1 MSVQEVLTQFILY
14 LTIYTGS
21 RHLGHTVYR
30 DRKETNR
37 KEADT
42 KFTLFQC
49 GMSTGGN
56 SEAYSGSPTPQGS
69 YIENTI
75 IVQYDPL
82 LQEVW
87 DQARKMRCT
96 W

>member
-1 MSVQEVLTQFILY
+1 MT
-14 LTIYTGS
+14 
-21 RHLGHTVYR
+21 
-30 DRKETNR
+30 
-37 KEADT
+37 
-42 KFTLFQC
+42 
-49 GMSTGGN
+49 TGGN
-56 SEAYSGSPTPQGS
+56 TDAYSGAPSPQGS

-75 IVQYDPL
+75 IIQYDPL

>member
-1 MSVQEVLTQFILY
+1 MDFSHMLLNI
-14 LTIYTGS
+14 IS
-21 RHLGHTVYR
+21 
-30 DRKETNR
+30 N
-37 KEADT
+37 T
-42 KFTLFQC
+42 KIFGDFTFLKIFPMFQC

-56 SEAYSGSPTPQGS
+56 SDSYGAPTPQGS

-87 DQARKMRCT
+87 DQARKIRCT